1 MAVEVISLLSW
12 SATVLPGCFSS
23 TTLTC
28 KRNEFLE
35 LLLGVS
41 FEKWG
46 NANGKIQHFPLTS
59 PLSFELKCI

>member
-41 FEKWG
+41 FEK
-46 NANGKIQHFPLTS
+46 
-59 PLSFELKCI
+59 